1 MSLTKKKSV
10 NHHILLDGFILI
22 ASSCF
27 FVLCIDGG
35 MSLFKDKK
43 NDGNPL
49 LTSIIQASSQIDA
62 KEGRKETNMK
72 EILENMGTV
81 NRADG
86 HGDTVLMMVCYANFD
101 NCLTTMTVDA
111 ERAPYVSL
119 LQEKGADIHL
129 RDKDGWSAL
138 TWAAW
143 SGMTECADIL
153 IKAGAD
159 VNLVDR
165 QNNTILAIAAQQGNM
180 EIVKI
185 LLEKGVDPKI
195 KNKLGMDAL
204 ALAKLEWDRYSASA
218 SSSVLAQAVEMSRAE
233 YDSLVQASRT
243 SAGVKEEEDKPKA
256 EREEA
261 EKDPLVDQAH
271 LYRLKETV
279 SLLENS

>member
-1 MSLTKKKSV
+1 MSLTQKKSV

-27 FVLCIDGG
+27 FVLCIDKG
-35 MSLFKDKK
+35 MSLFKDEK

-49 LTSIIQASSQIDA
+49 LTSIIQASSQVDA

-101 NCLTTMTVDA
+101 NCLTTIKVDA

-153 IKAGAD
+153 IRAGAD

-195 KNKLGMDAL
+195 KNKEGMDAL
-204 ALAKLEWDRYSASA
+204 ALARLECARYSAAA
-218 SSSVLAQAVEMSRAE
+218 SSSVLAQGVEMTTAE
-233 YDSLVQASRT
+233 YDSLVRASRA
-243 SAGVKEEEDKPKA
+243 SAGVKEDENKPKA
-256 EREEA
+256 ESDNEK
-261 EKDPLVDQAH
+261 KDPLVDQV
-271 LYRLKETV
+271 RLFRLTETV
-279 SLLENS
+279 SLLENN